1 MVTLAKQRKR
11 LTKKQRIREER
22 MDEIDKIF
30 CQASISQFVDKWGKC
45 NCFEAPLF
53 CISEKKA
60 VRNNAKLFFKAKNVS

>member
-30 CQASISQFVDKWGKC
+30 CQASISQFVDNGANVIALKLH
-45 NCFEAPLF
+45 FF
-53 CISEKKA
+53 VYRKKGC
-60 VRNNAKLFFKAKNVS
+60 